1 MKGCMGKSFR
11 EHFRLNKAVVLLLLI
26 MAATAFGMNMPSET
40 SVDRGGLAKTA
51 ASPNTQNCSHR
62 VGNVWFTIT
71 NWGFFGSEFNQNQL
85 KEMYCLGPSVAS
97 GSLAPSFEFPAGT
110 GVNYLFQGALWIGA
124 IVGEDTLVSVGADGW
139 FTTNEMYPQAAPNGG
154 IIQKSNRRSSEF
166 YSDDALSEQTFIA
179 EYTDTLVD
187 DAWTARDSRDNRPHK
202 PLGIKAIQRSY
213 SWSYSYAEDF
223 ILLDYRLVN
232 IGTKDISKAYMAL
245 YVDADCWHPSS
256 ANGFADDITGYK
268 FTVPSPAC
276 NDLED
281 SINIAWIADND
292 GDPDR
297 SGLFAPTSATCVSG
311 TRVVRSPNPELKF
324 SFNWW
329 VSNGDA
335 SLDWGPRR
343 QENNRNFGTG
353 GLGTPEGDKNKYYI
367 MSVREFDYDQL
378 FSAVDHSAEGWL
390 SPPANIATN
399 LADGYDTRYLFSF
412 GPFDIAPGDTVPFTI
427 GYIGGEGFHVK
438 PDDFQRSFDA
448 NNPNVFASKLD
459 FTDFATNAQWA
470 AWVYDNPGVD
480 TDSNGTKGHR
490 IENPC
495 TGDSVY
501 MSGDGVPDFAGP
513 PPPTVPILRFSS
525 SPGSVTVRWN
535 GKISETT
542 PDPFSF
548 KKDFEGYRVYMGQ
561 KLQLNEFALLTSYDL
576 YDFSRHHE
584 NQSYSPPRWEVTEI
598 PFTIDSLKAIYGP
611 DFDPNDY
618 PSQDHPLAWPPPP
631 QSPTDYYFFT
641 PQDYNRSDLGGA
653 GEIRRTYPTAQLG
666 EMVWDQQLKDSVEA
680 YYEYEYSIDGLLPSR
695 PVYLSVSTF
704 DYGNPITSLAPLES
718 SPLANA
724 VEIYPVYSADVV
736 TDSAKKVSVFPN
748 PYRINGG
755 YAEAGY
761 EDVPAA
767 LGDPERARRIHFANL
782 PREATIRIY
791 TLDGD
796 LVRELQHPCDCQLQ
810 EGESMTSWDLI
821 SRNTQA
827 VVSGIYLYT
836 VESKMGTQVGKFVI
850 IK

>member
-11 EHFRLNKAVVLLLLI
+11 EHFRLSKAVVLLVLI
-26 MAATAFGMNMPSET
+26 MAATAFGMNKLSET
-40 SVDRGGLAKTA
+40 SVDRGGLAKTTA
-51 ASPNTQNCSHR
+51 TPNSQNCSHR

-71 NWGFFGSEFNQNQL
+71 NWGFFGSQFNQSQL
-85 KEMYCLGPSVAS
+85 KEMYCLSPSVAS
-97 GSLAPSFEFPAGT
+97 GSLAPSFEYPAGT
-110 GVNYLFQGALWIGA
+110 GVNYLFQGALWLGA

-139 FTTNEMYPQAAPNGG
+139 QWTHEMYPQAAPNGG
-154 IIQKSNRRSSEF
+154 IIQKSTRRTSEF
-166 YSDDALSEQTFIA
+166 YSEDAISEQDYIS

-187 DAWTARDSRDNRPHK
+187 ETWTASDPMDGRPHK
-202 PLGIKAIQRSY
+202 PLGIKVLQRSY

-232 IGTKDISKAYMAL
+232 IGTKDITKAYMAL
-245 YVDADCWHPSS
+245 YVDGDCWHPSTP
-256 ANGFADDITGYK
+256 NGFADDITGYK
-268 FTVPSPAC
+268 FAVPSPAC
-276 NDLED
+276 KDLED

-297 SGLFAPTSATCVSG
+297 SGVFGPTSATCVSG
-311 TRVVRSPNPELKF
+311 TRVVRSPNPDLKY

-390 SPPANIATN
+390 PPPANIASN

-427 GYIGGEGFHVK
+427 GYVGGEGFHVK
-438 PDDFQRSFDA
+438 PDDFQKYFDA
-448 NNPNVFASKLD
+448 NDPQKFYDKLD

-480 TDSNGTKGHR
+480 TDKDGYKGQR
-490 IENPC
+490 IKNLC
-495 TGDSVY
+495 SGDSVY
-501 MSGDGVPDFAGP
+501 VSGDGVPDFAGP

-535 GKISETT
+535 GKISETSL
-542 PDPFSF
+542 DPFSF

-561 KLQLNEFALLTSYDL
+561 KLQLNEFALLTSYDY

-598 PFTIDSLKAIYGP
+598 PFTLDSLRVLYGQ
-611 DFDPNDY
+611 DFDPSQY
-618 PSQDHPLAWPPPP
+618 GSQDSPLTV
-631 QSPTDYYFFT
+631 TDSTGTSRYFFT
-641 PQDYNRSDLGGA
+641 SQDYNRSELGSVG
-653 GEIRRTYPTAQLG
+653 GIRRVNPNASPTDS
-666 EMVWDQQLKDSVEA
+666 VWDAELDQWVWP

-695 PVYLSVSTF
+695 PVYLAVSTF
-704 DYGNPITSLAPLES
+704 DYGNPATNLAPLES

-736 TDSAKKVSVFPN
+736 ADSAKKVSVFPN
-748 PYRINGG
+748 PYRIDGG
-755 YAEAGY
+755 YLAAGY
-761 EDVPAA
+761 EQITDFSR
-767 LGDPERARRIHFANL
+767 DEERARRIHFANL

-796 LVRELQHPCDCQLQ
+796 LVRELQHPCDCALQ
-810 EGESMTSWDLI
+810 EGGSMISWDLI

-836 VESKMGTQVGKFVI
+836 VESKLGTQVGKFVI